1 MSNKLPLIGVG
12 VVAVAAIAYF
22 AVAGWPP
29 TGDKVDQNVGGTIGA
44 AERYTSSQMK
54 TEDVAVN
61 ESEVQALM
69 QTDVFHKMI
78 TNEDFRKAV
87 LAEQWKSVASDPA
100 TLGLLATPEA
110 QAFFADET
118 NRQLIEQGGLARAD
132 IEAGARALIENA
144 NYRSLIFDE
153 NARAVM
159 QSESFKTFVAEAQKA
174 GWTPEEFQKQ
184 LIENAKLSAELNKSV
199 AYKTLIQDAQGKAF
213 AEMALKPEIGKV
225 LADANAMQK
234 LVELGRYNMEQ
245 GRQSLI
251 ESGRMAVV
259 MRNDIYQFGRNP
271 SVQALWRSNPEAAKA
286 VFEDATFQKYAA
298 SDAVQRLAADDGL
311 RAKYEQM

>member
-1 MSNKLPLIGVG
+1 LPLIGVG

-29 TGDKVDQNVGGTIGA
+29 TGEKVDQNVGGTIGA
-44 AERYTSSQMK
+44 AQRYTSSQMK

-61 ESEVQALM
+61 ESEIQALM
-69 QTDVFHKMI
+69 QSDVFHKMI
-78 TNEDFRKAV
+78 NNEDFRKAV
-87 LAEQWKSVASDPA
+87 LAEQWKTIAADPA

-118 NRQLIEQGGLARAD
+118 NRQLIEQGGFARSD

-144 NYRSLIFDE
+144 NYRALIFDE
-153 NARAVM
+153 TARAVM
-159 QSESFKTFVAEAQKA
+159 QGETFKTLVAEAQKA
-174 GWTPEEFQKQ
+174 GWTAEEFQKQ
-184 LIENAKLSAELNKSV
+184 LVENARLNAELSRSI
-199 AYKTLIQDAQGKAF
+199 AYKTLMEDAQGRAF
-213 AEMALKPEIGKV
+213 AEMALRPEIGKV
-225 LADANAMQK
+225 LADASALQK
-234 LVELGRYNMEQ
+234 LAELGRHNIES

-251 ESGRMAVV
+251 ESGRMAIV

-271 SVQALWRSNPEAAKA
+271 SVLALWRSNPEAAKSL
-286 VFEDATFQKYAA
+286 FEDATFQKYAA
-298 SDAVQRLAADDGL
+298 SDAVQRLASDDGL